1 MKRCGKDCSACPYI
15 REVKSLNINTNE
27 WKINQKFNCEIS
39 NCIYLIECM
48 KEHCN
53 MKYVGETKR
62 IIKFRLAEHRA
73 YVNNNVDTATGE
85 HFNLPGHTLSDLRIT
100 MLEKVRSNDD
110 MYRKERERYFIGKF
124 NT

>member
-27 WKINQKFNCEIS
+27 WKINQNFNCEIS

-62 IIKFRLAEHRA
+62 ILKFRLLWAHS
-73 YVNNNVDTATGE
+73 
-85 HFNLPGHTLSDLRIT
+85 GHKYDLD
-100 MLEKVRSNDD
+100 MLKFPVSIAHV
-110 MYRKERERYFIGKF
+110 MSMSGFWYFYS
-124 NT
+124 